1 MVIFL
6 GHNKKIVI
14 SNNDNISIDWI
25 GWIFYLYFIPFLKF
39 SGIKIFK
46 IYFILD

>member
-25 GWIFYLYFIPFLKF
+25 GWIFYVYFIPFLKF
-39 SGIKIFK
+39 SGISFK